1 MDDKIQLNKDK
12 RVFMI
17 SAIKEFFLNERD
29 EDLGELAAGF
39 ILDFVI
45 DKLADEFYNQGV
57 YDSYRFMNGK
67 TEELLDII
75 KYR

>member
-1 MDDKIQLNKDK
+1 MDDRIQLTKDK
-12 RVFMI
+12 RDYMI
-17 SAIKEFFLNERD
+17 SAIKGFFLQERD
-29 EDLGELAAGF
+29 EELGELAAGF